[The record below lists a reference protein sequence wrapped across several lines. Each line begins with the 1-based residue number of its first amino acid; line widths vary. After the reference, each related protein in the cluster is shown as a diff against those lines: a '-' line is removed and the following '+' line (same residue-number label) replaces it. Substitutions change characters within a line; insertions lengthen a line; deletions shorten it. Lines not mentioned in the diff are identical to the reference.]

1 MNAFI
6 ESQFSHCRLVW
17 MFCWTRE
24 HNNRINR
31 IQERGLRAVYDDY
44 TSSFEDL
51 LKKNGSVTIHHR
63 NIQRV
68 AIEMFKVKYGHSN
81 ELISCLFEVNL
92 GQNDRT
98 FIIPR
103 VNTEY
108 MGKHS
113 LRYFGPVVWENML
126 PGKYKEITNLSRF
139 KTDIKRFFF
148 TQMTNIL
155 NKVHSNYIEP
165 YITDILFTLC
175 TKSQLLTACLSLPI
189 LFHDPFPYSQY
200 SLPLQS
206 FLFSLTRSPIPTALP
221 SLCISLWMM
230 EPFQIQ

>member
-1 MNAFI
+1 MEQKKILMNAFI

-51 LKKNGSVTIHHR
+51 LKKNGSVTIHQR

-81 ELISCLFEVNL
+81 ELINCLFEVNL

-139 KTDIKRFFF
+139 KTDIKRWAPD
-148 TQMTNIL
+148 NCRCR
-155 NKVHSNYIEP
+155 
-165 YITDILFTLC
+165 LC
-175 TKSQLLTACLSLPI
+175 KTYVGGLGFINVT
-189 LFHDPFPYSQY
+189 
-200 SLPLQS
+200 
-206 FLFSLTRSPIPTALP
+206 
-221 SLCISLWMM
+221 
-230 EPFQIQ
+230 E